1 MSQFILSRHRLRITD
16 IGRMVVSACY
26 GSISEAEKI
35 LVPQDKFPRSYGE
48 SKTIHLKHFL
58 LWAGLRDDVN
68 HGTDARGLARLSV
81 QYRAYYN

>member
-1 MSQFILSRHRLRITD
+1 MRQK
-16 IGRMVVSACY
+16 
-26 GSISEAEKI
+26 KI

-68 HGTDARGLARLSV
+68 HGTDARTWLDHNNYG
-81 QYRAYYN
+81 